1 MIIQTSHFITKSW
14 YIFNIISNNMVSK
27 LFEGFFILLE
37 ERIVFLQ
44 LTLTCEFLNKRVVFI
59 ILKIQVT
66 DLKTSLLR
74 PGIT

>member
-1 MIIQTSHFITKSW
+1 
-14 YIFNIISNNMVSK
+14 MVSK